1 MIKCFVQL
9 GMGGLDWPQKDQLG
23 PKLTR
28 DVAVASSE
36 LASREDALDPGV
48 KCQRLK
54 LFSEG
59 EVIRK
64 P

>member
-36 LASREDALDPGV
+36 LCELASREDVLDPGV
-48 KCQRLK
+48 KCQ
-54 LFSEG
+54 
-59 EVIRK
+59 
-64 P
+64 

>member
-36 LASREDALDPGV
+36 LASREDVLDPGV
-48 KCQRLK
+48 KCQ
-54 LFSEG
+54 
-59 EVIRK
+59 
-64 P
+64 